1 MHLKIKLNG
10 RFRSEIELVLGT
22 KLDNVA
28 FANAIATQTIT
39 REVICLNQQLQDFP
53 VPTNSQM
60 TVL

>member
-1 MHLKIKLNG
+1 MVGL
-10 RFRSEIELVLGT
+10 EIELVLGT